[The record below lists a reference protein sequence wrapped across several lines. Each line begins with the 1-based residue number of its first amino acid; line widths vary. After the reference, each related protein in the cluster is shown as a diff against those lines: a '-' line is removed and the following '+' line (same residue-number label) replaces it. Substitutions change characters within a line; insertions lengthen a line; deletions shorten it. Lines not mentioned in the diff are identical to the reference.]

1 MPAGLIFVVS
11 GIVVV
16 LAGAQLARAGETIAE
31 RTGLGSAWVGAI
43 LVAGATSLPE
53 LTTDLF
59 AARQGH
65 AELAVGDLFGSCMFN
80 LVILAVADMLLTRV
94 RVMTR
99 VAINQAVVG
108 MLSIVLMATAAAG
121 MLTDS
126 ELSIVGI
133 GWSPLAVGFGYLAGM
148 RLIHANRA
156 GPPFMTPE
164 QARRAALRARDLRTA
179 GLTFAAASTAILVAA
194 WFLASSA
201 DDVAGQ
207 LGLSTGFMGLALL
220 AATTSLPEVSVTI
233 ASIRS
238 GSYDLA
244 VGNLLGS
251 NCFNM
256 VILLPLDIVDGSG
269 PLLGTTAPS
278 IMVGAAFAILLTGHT
293 LLELLNNAE
302 KRVWLLEPDAV
313 FRVAVFAVGMM
324 LMYMVQ

>member
-80 LVILAVADMLLTRV
+80 LVILAVADMLLIRV

-164 QARRAALRARDLRTA
+164 QASRAHLRRRVHRHPCCRVVSGLIGRRCGRPARPLDRLHGPGPPRGDDLTA
-179 GLTFAAASTAILVAA
+179 GGFSDDRQHPQRLV
-194 WFLASSA
+194 
-201 DDVAGQ
+201 
-207 LGLSTGFMGLALL
+207 
-220 AATTSLPEVSVTI
+220 
-233 ASIRS
+233 
-238 GSYDLA
+238 
-244 VGNLLGS
+244 
-251 NCFNM
+251 
-256 VILLPLDIVDGSG
+256 
-269 PLLGTTAPS
+269 
-278 IMVGAAFAILLTGHT
+278 
-293 LLELLNNAE
+293 
-302 KRVWLLEPDAV
+302 
-313 FRVAVFAVGMM
+313 
-324 LMYMVQ
+324 